1 MMADDWISMRCGLH
15 GNRHVLSIA
24 RHLAAAQ
31 LYGDDL
37 QFNITVA
44 IGALQRFWSWAQA
57 ETVDGWIEGVDAE
70 SISSIVGVPG
80 FGEALKKT
88 KWVVCKADGIQ
99 IPRFEKHMGNGSKK
113 RLLEARRAANY
124 RQSSRSRHAS
134 VTQDR
139 DEVVTGALPTEQKK
153 DRTEEKKK
161 RIQIHQIDA
170 DFAEWWKFYPKKVGK
185 DDAIKKYKDAWKDV
199 GRKVLLEAV
208 SQYAAAVAK
217 WPKSERKYR
226 LNPAT
231 WLHQGHWSDDPAEWE
246 RKESDVGRKIRA

>member
-1 MMADDWISMRCGLH
+1 MADDWISMRCGLH

-24 RHLAAAQ
+24 RHLAADH

-37 QFNITVA
+37 QFNITLA

-88 KWVVCKADGIQ
+88 KWLICKADGVE
-99 IPRFEKHMGNGSKK
+99 IPRFNKHMGNGSKR
-113 RLLEARRAANY
+113 RLLTARG
-124 RQSSRSRHAS
+124 QDTWRSRHDDRNADVTPERDAS
-134 VTQDR
+134 VIH
-139 DEVVTGALPTEQKK
+139 ALPTEQKK

-161 RIQIHQIDA
+161 RIQIHQIDV
-170 DFAEWWKFYPKKVGK
+170 DFAEWWKLYPKKVGK

-199 GRKVLLEAV
+199 GQKVLLDAV

-246 RKESDVGRKIRA
+246 RKESDVGRKFRA